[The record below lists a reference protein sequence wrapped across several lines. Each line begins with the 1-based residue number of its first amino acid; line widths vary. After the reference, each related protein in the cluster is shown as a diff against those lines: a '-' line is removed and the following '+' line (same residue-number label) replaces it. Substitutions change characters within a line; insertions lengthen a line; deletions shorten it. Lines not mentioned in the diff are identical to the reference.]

1 MRPNERVQTTPG
13 HVLQWYGPNCG
24 TSVLTV
30 RAYHFF
36 WSRLFVWA
44 ENVLVALKAE
54 ALSLLWGRGF
64 LLCGVAVAVR
74 EFKYLWACLAK
85 ATFIIIRLMCTPERQ
100 SQNHP
105 ESSYWKQRWG
115 PFQQVVKLR
124 KVFVFCILNSA
135 KVRTGSQMGWRFKL
149 LVFRQDTDGKR
160 GKKSLGDVEVW
171 VRGDSDRLDKPG
183 QTNKNIPDGK
193 ESCFSATCFKRQ

>member
-1 MRPNERVQTTPG
+1 MRPNERVRTTPG

-85 ATFIIIRLMCTPERQ
+85 ATFIIIRLVCTPERQ

-115 PFQQVVKLR
+115 TFQQVVKLR
-124 KVFVFCILNSA
+124 KVFFFFSKFRERSEQARKWDDVLNCLCSGKTLMERGERKA
-135 KVRTGSQMGWRFKL
+135 
-149 LVFRQDTDGKR
+149 LV
-160 GKKSLGDVEVW
+160 
-171 VRGDSDRLDKPG
+171 
-183 QTNKNIPDGK
+183 I
-193 ESCFSATCFKRQ
+193 

>member
-54 ALSLLWGRGF
+54 AL
-64 LLCGVAVAVR
+64 
-74 EFKYLWACLAK
+74 
-85 ATFIIIRLMCTPERQ
+85 
-100 SQNHP
+100 
-105 ESSYWKQRWG
+105 
-115 PFQQVVKLR
+115 
-124 KVFVFCILNSA
+124 
-135 KVRTGSQMGWRFKL
+135 
-149 LVFRQDTDGKR
+149 
-160 GKKSLGDVEVW
+160 
-171 VRGDSDRLDKPG
+171 
-183 QTNKNIPDGK
+183 
-193 ESCFSATCFKRQ
+193 